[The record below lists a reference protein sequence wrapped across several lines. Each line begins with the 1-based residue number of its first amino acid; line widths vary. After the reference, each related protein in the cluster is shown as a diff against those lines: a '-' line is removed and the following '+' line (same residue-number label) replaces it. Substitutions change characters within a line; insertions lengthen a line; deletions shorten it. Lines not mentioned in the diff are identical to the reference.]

1 MIINRIEERAK
12 VKQWEEKEEV
22 FKSTYEVIE
31 RIALETIKEHKDLI
45 SEITLSRAPKT
56 ALEPAII
63 KIMNRRNY
71 KVVDISRK
79 DLVKDVMD
87 HILGYG
93 LLQLYLDRE
102 DCSGIFGNGPDN
114 IWAKIGNQ
122 VIKTDINFGT
132 VENMKSY
139 IRTTIQANL
148 KGELNEDKALAKLE
162 DPINKLRIICAIEPI
177 AHISPTFVIRKHKGE
192 AFTIRDLIDMGML
205 TEELA
210 DDLIR
215 YGRAGA
221 NIIFCGRG
229 GSGKTTIMRALLEEM
244 FSELRILAM
253 EENAELYLKHP
264 NAIQFLVKRN
274 SRGEV
279 YGIEELSDMG
289 LLMTIDMYVFGEIRG
304 AEAMS
309 FYNGAFAGN
318 ICWSTGH
325 SGSARKI
332 LRKMMI
338 NMKMSGTNLSDEILM
353 DMLYESVNI
362 IVFMDRFT
370 VSEVVEVVAEGKG
383 NQKYNT
389 LWKFQT
395 TRSHTT
401 FMEGVHKKVGNK
413 LRSTDLINKLA
424 EKGLLRE
431 GEAEIDDVA
440 SNNLIPIGGHVSIN
454 KSGRYQGN
462 LSKLPKTTEE
472 KK

>member
-12 VKQWEEKEEV
+12 LKQQEAQEDV

-45 SEITLSRAPKT
+45 SDITLSRAPK
-56 ALEPAII
+56 ASLEPAII
-63 KIMNRRNY
+63 KIMNKRNY
-71 KVVDISRK
+71 KVVDISRR

-93 LLQLYLDRE
+93 LLQPYLDME
-102 DCSGIFGNGPDN
+102 ECSGIFGNAFDN
-114 IWAKIGNQ
+114 IWVKLGNR
-122 VIKTDINFGT
+122 VEKTNISFGSAD
-132 VENMKSY
+132 NMRSY

-148 KGELNEDKALAKLE
+148 KGELNEDKALAKFE
-162 DPINKLRIICAIEPI
+162 DPINKLRIICAIEPVS
-177 AHISPTFVIRKHKGE
+177 HICPTFVFRKHKGE
-192 AFTIRDLIDMGML
+192 AFKLNDLVEMAML
-205 TEELA
+205 PLQLAEELK
-210 DDLIR
+210 R

-221 NIIFCGRG
+221 NLIFCGRG
-229 GSGKTTIMRALLEEM
+229 GSGKTTIMRALLEEQEP
-244 FSELRILAM
+244 ELRILAM
-253 EENAELYLKHP
+253 EEHAELYLKHP
-264 NAIQFLVKRN
+264 NTLQYLVKRN
-274 SRGEV
+274 SKGHI
-279 YGIEELSDMG
+279 YGIEELTDMG

-383 NQKYNT
+383 EGKYNT
-389 LWKFQT
+389 LWKFEST
-395 TRSHTT
+395 KSETT
-401 FMEGVHKKVGNK
+401 FVEGTHKKVGK
-413 LRSTDLINKLA
+413 LRSSDMLNKLL
-424 EKGLLRE
+424 EKQLLRE
-431 GEAEIDDVA
+431 GGAELASVDID
-440 SNNLIPIGGHVSIN
+440 NIIPISRTGAGDNPI
-454 KSGRYQGN
+454 K
-462 LSKLPKTTEE
+462 P
-472 KK
+472 